1 MRAIG
6 LAALVTLAM
15 TASAWAADATGTWR
29 MSNGKVTVKVSQC
42 GSNLCANI
50 VALKKPYYDD
60 GTPKIDR
67 HNPNKA
73 LRSRR
78 VIGLSLLKGMRSTGE
93 NQWAGEI
100 YNPDDGKTYSATMT
114 LQGNRFKLRG
124 CVVGFLCKTQNFVRV
139 N

>member
-1 MRAIG
+1 MRAVG
-6 LAALVTLAM
+6 LAALITLAM
-15 TASAWAADATGTWR
+15 TASAWASEATGTWR
-29 MSNGKVTVKVSQC
+29 MTNGKVTVKVSQC
-42 GSNLCANI
+42 GTNLCANI

-73 LRSRR
+73 LRARR

-93 NQWAGEI
+93 NTWAGEI

-124 CVVGFLCKTQNFVRV
+124 CVIGFLCKTQNFVRL